1 LGILGISPGDP
12 DARPDARRRPL
23 DNPRVLIAAAVLLIG
38 LLAGLIWLSNTTTE
52 IALPVLAEGVFYAMI
67 GVCVTLLL
75 ALGFVLARNLLKLWV
90 EQRRAA
96 PFARFRAKLVA
107 ALLAM
112 SIIPAV
118 LVLITGSQVI
128 LNTAARWFSEPVDE
142 IVSAAS
148 SIARTFYQDRK
159 EALELRSSRLA
170 RVVPAPAV
178 VAGDESGVANMVK
191 DELATLRD
199 GMIEIYRVTG
209 GPGTLP
215 DVVLVV
221 AVESPTLPGA
231 APDEEGRRTKEMIR
245 ASADRIAARV
255 VETSN
260 PATTEDQLANGAG
273 LLRSAAPIRGPDGA
287 ILGVVLVSQQLTPDL
302 RGSARLVTSAFERY
316 TSLRLLQVPI
326 QAVYLSIF
334 LAVTLLILISATWLG
349 LYLAKRITRPVQRL
363 AEGARAI
370 GAGQFDV
377 RLEAESGDELG
388 SLVEAFNVMAA
399 ELRTSREKLEQ
410 SGRDLEHK
418 NVEVEARRR
427 YIETILERVATGVIS
442 LDAGGRISTVNGAAE
457 RLLALGPDAAGQPAR
472 EVFDREDL
480 RPLNVL
486 LDVIARREPGGVVD
500 ARREPRGLVEEI
512 TLAREDREV
521 HLAAAATALAGEQ
534 GEIEGA
540 VLVLDDVTPLIRAQ
554 RVAAWRDVARRLA
567 HEIKNPLTPIQLSA
581 ERMRRHFATA
591 PPPTVALVSECTD
604 AIITEVEA
612 LKGLVDEFAQF
623 ARLRGPRLVPTSL
636 NLLIDETLALY
647 GGVLQQSRVRFN
659 RQFATDLPAVKVDA
673 EQIRQVVINLIDNAL
688 EALGGPVAPV
698 RPSGAP
704 PTIAIAT
711 SHDRRNGLVRIVG
724 SDNGPG
730 VPAADRDK
738 LFMPYYSTK
747 GRGSGL
753 GLAIVRRIVVEHGG
767 GIEAGEADPSG
778 TVFTIELPAA

>member
-1 LGILGISPGDP
+1 MLGTSPGEP
-12 DARPDARRRPL
+12 DARPDARRRSL
-23 DNPRVLIAAAVLLIG
+23 DNPRVLIAAGLLLLGLLI
-38 LLAGLIWLSNTTTE
+38 ALIWLSNTTTE

-90 EQRRAA
+90 ERRQAA

-128 LNTAARWFSEPVDE
+128 LDTAARWFSEPVDE
-142 IVSAAS
+142 IVGAAAG
-148 SIARTFYQDRK
+148 IARTFYQDRQ
-159 EALELRSSRLA
+159 EALLLRSTRLA
-170 RVVPAPAV
+170 RVLPAPAV
-178 VAGDESGVANMVK
+178 AAGDEPGLADLVK
-191 DELATLRD
+191 DELSTLRD

-209 GPGTLP
+209 APGTP
-215 DVVLVV
+215 PEVVLVV

-231 APDEEGRRTKEMIR
+231 APDEEGRRTKEQIR
-245 ASADRIAARV
+245 ASADRIAAKV
-255 VETSN
+255 VESSLRVQE
-260 PATTEDQLANGAG
+260 EDQLANGAS
-273 LLRSAAPIRGPDGA
+273 LLRSAVPIQGPDDA

-302 RGSARLVTSAFERY
+302 RGSAQLVRFAFERY

-377 RLEAESGDELG
+377 RLEAESSDELG
-388 SLVEAFNVMAA
+388 SLVEAFNMMAA

-442 LDAGGRISTVNGAAE
+442 LDADGRISTVNGAAE

-472 EVFDREDL
+472 DVFGRPDL
-480 RPLNVL
+480 RPLSVL
-486 LDVIARREPGGVVD
+486 LDVIARREPGGGIE

-512 TLAREDREV
+512 TLARQDREV

-591 PPPTVALVSECTD
+591 PPPTVSLVGECTD

-636 NLLIDETLALY
+636 NQLIDETLALY
-647 GGVLQQSRVRFN
+647 TGVLQQSRVRFD
-659 RQFATDLPAVKVDA
+659 RQFAADLPAVRVDA
-673 EQIRQVVINLIDNAL
+673 EQIRQVVLNLIDNAL
-688 EALGGPVAPV
+688 EALGGPGAPA

-711 SHDRRNGLVRIVG
+711 SHDRRNGLVRIVV